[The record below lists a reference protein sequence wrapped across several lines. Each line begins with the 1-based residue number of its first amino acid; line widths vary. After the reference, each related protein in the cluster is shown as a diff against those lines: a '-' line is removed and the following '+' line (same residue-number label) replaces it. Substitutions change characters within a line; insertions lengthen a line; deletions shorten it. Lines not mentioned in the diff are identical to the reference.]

1 MNKMSIL
8 IKGKANAAKRKII
21 RKLGGYTQ
29 EDFVH
34 ALTAENRLQYRPK
47 IYSVEELYAS
57 MRISPVE
64 LERVPQ
70 EVFKRVICRQ
80 ISEHLMEYAEFSLSG
95 PVLPEFSET
104 YYDMIGTI
112 KVLQTEDGGKVNVDN
127 YKGPALRKEADA
139 TEVDR
144 GGGLQ

>member
-8 IKGKANAAKRKII
+8 IKGKANEVKRKII
-21 RKLGGYTQ
+21 RKLGGYT
-29 EDFVH
+29 EKDLLH
-34 ALTAENRLQYRPK
+34 ALTAESRFPYRCQSYRL
-47 IYSVEELYAS
+47 EELYAS
-57 MRISPVE
+57 VRISKLE

-70 EVFKRVICRQ
+70 EIFKRDICRR
-80 ISEHLMEYAEFSLSG
+80 ISEYLMEYAEFSLSG
-95 PVLPEFSET
+95 PVFCDLP

-112 KVLQTEDGGKVNVDN
+112 KVMRLENGGVVNLDN
-127 YKGPALRKEADA
+127 YYGPALRKEADA